1 MQEGGGRGQRVER
14 GPSGQGREG
23 APVDPGG
30 LPGGGAPLGGQEV
43 TVGEKLRMP
52 VWTPRESGSEPHF
65 RGKNEG
71 PLGMLAVS
79 TKLERPRGPSC
90 ISGLSTRVGVGFL
103 GWQGLGRG
111 QV

>member
-1 MQEGGGRGQRVER
+1 MEKGPRV
-14 GPSGQGREG
+14 GQGREG

-30 LPGGGAPLGGQEV
+30 LPGVAPLGGAGGDRWGRSSGCRCGHPE
-43 TVGEKLRMP
+43 
-52 VWTPRESGSEPHF
+52 ESGSEPHF

-90 ISGLSTRVGVGFL
+90 ISV
-103 GWQGLGRG
+103 
-111 QV
+111 